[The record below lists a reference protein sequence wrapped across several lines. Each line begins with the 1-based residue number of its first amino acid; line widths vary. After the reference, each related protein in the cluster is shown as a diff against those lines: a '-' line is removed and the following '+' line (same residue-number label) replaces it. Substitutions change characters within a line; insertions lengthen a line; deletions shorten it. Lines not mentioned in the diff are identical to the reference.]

1 MPINFARQNMGTGTG
16 EMRVARSC
24 YLIAMSHARASG
36 TRGRIDN
43 SAKID
48 IRLLFRER
56 KAAFGVESAGKID
69 KGTIR
74 GKRKGSVCG

>member
-1 MPINFARQNMGTGTG
+1 MPINFARQNIGTGTG
-16 EMRVARSC
+16 EMRVARNG

-43 SAKID
+43 SARID

-69 KGTIR
+69 KGTIQE
-74 GKRKGSVCG
+74 RKGSICE